1 MKSTAPKPP
10 TRGWPPSRR
19 KAQADRIRQRKPWLH
34 STGPR
39 TPEGKRR
46 TSLNAVKHYMRSAA
60 MRRIH
65 AAMRRQRAFLKRAL
79 PPVPTQA
86 KLSSLDR
93 CMPKA
98 TMKSNLRTIPE
109 KIWRRVR
116 PYVLKTALRHGL
128 PVSTSVRVGGRD
140 IRFHRMADSS
150 ITETIALN
158 GFDSFEYELH
168 QLIKHYPWPVGHF
181 IDAGANIGFYS
192 VLASAAHPGV
202 TVTAVEPFPSNIAYI
217 NELKDRNG
225 LHFDVVP
232 RALDDVSGARKSFYA
247 PLTHRSAKLPSTAS
261 LINTFKGSGGVYD
274 DVPCHE
280 ITVETIRLSE
290 LLSYGPTLLKM
301 DIEGAEHKVL
311 RSIENELRTRTDLDL
326 IVEIMINDADKQ
338 EVFDFM
344 QSCGYAAYLIT
355 NAGLVA
361 EDRPL
366 TLPSPTS
373 RETLLRT
380 CWKNHFFTKRPAA
393 EIRDFSMKTFGYA
406 I

>member
-1 MKSTAPKPP
+1 MKPK
-10 TRGWPPSRR
+10 
-19 KAQADRIRQRKPWLH
+19 
-34 STGPR
+34 
-39 TPEGKRR
+39 
-46 TSLNAVKHYMRSAA
+46 
-60 MRRIH
+60 
-65 AAMRRQRAFLKRAL
+65 
-79 PPVPTQA
+79 
-86 KLSSLDR
+86 
-93 CMPKA
+93 
-98 TMKSNLRTIPE
+98 LRTIPE
-109 KIWRRVR
+109 KIWRRLR
-116 PYVLKTALRHGL
+116 PHIMKTALRHGL

-140 IRFHRMADSS
+140 IRFHRMGDSS

-168 QLIKHYPWPVGHF
+168 QFIRHYPWPLGHF

-192 VLASAAHPGV
+192 VLASVTHPQAA
-202 TVTAVEPFPSNIAYI
+202 VTAIEPFPANIAYI
-217 NELKDRNG
+217 DELKSRNG
-225 LHFDVVP
+225 LRFDVVP

-274 DVPCHE
+274 DIPCHE

-290 LLSYGPTLLKM
+290 LLKPGPTLLKM
-301 DIEGAEHKVL
+301 DIEGAELKVL
-311 RSIENELRTRTDLDL
+311 GSIEHELRIRDDLDV

-338 EVFDFM
+338 DVFSFM
-344 QSCGYAAYLIT
+344 RSCGYTGYLLT

-380 CWKNHFFTKRPAA
+380 CWKNHLFTKRPAA
-393 EIRDFSMKTFGYA
+393 EIRDFSLRVFGYA
-406 I
+406 L